1 MQYFARLMRIGH
13 HRLYRHFDHRSDER
27 GRHTMS
33 GDVHGQLHDQL
44 VTAAYLWLDTGNRK
58 ALYSAAGHP
67 PLLRWREGKLAGIA
81 MVCCS
86 ESTQRPTTPFVTY
99 RSTLATAS
107 CFTQTA

>member
-1 MQYFARLMRIGH
+1 MRIGH
-13 HRLYRHFDHRSDER
+13 HGLHRHFDHRSDER

-58 ALYSAAGHP
+58 AYIQRQGTRRFCAGEKASRQA
-67 PLLRWREGKLAGIA
+67 LKA

-86 ESTQRPTTPFVTY
+86 ESTRRPTTPFVTY